1 MLERHDLLDSPSLR
15 LAAVR
20 CRGGPAWSPE
30 EPVSTPAVV
39 LVRRGVF
46 LRRVDGVAS
55 TADTTTGYVQLPGE
69 HQQVSHPAGGDVCT
83 TIAVPPELADRAAHA
98 GPVTVTPAADL
109 AHRRLLARS
118 RAGRVDLQDL
128 TADVLAALLP
138 APARGHR
145 GVDVV
150 RAALHTD
157 PELSLDDLAALA
169 GWSPWHLSR
178 SFHRA
183 TGLTISAYR
192 LRLRVRRVLD
202 ALADGD
208 DPAGLAEL
216 AGRAGFADQAHMTR
230 VVRRE
235 IDCSPA
241 AVRRLLRSETTD
253 ARAPDRR
260 QKMPTT
266 QR

>member
-1 MLERHDLLDSPSLR
+1 VLEHHGLLDSPSLR

-20 CRGGPAWSPE
+20 CRGGPAWSAE
-30 EPVSTPAVV
+30 EPVTTPAVV

-55 TADTTTGYVQLPGE
+55 TADTTTGYVQRPGE

-83 TIAVPPELADRAAHA
+83 TLTVPPDLADRVAHA
-98 GPVTVTPAADL
+98 GPVTVSAAADL

-118 RAGRVDLQDL
+118 HAGRGDLQDL
-128 TADVLAALLP
+128 ATDVLAALLP
-138 APARGHR
+138 APAPRHR
-145 GVDVV
+145 GVERV
-150 RAALHTD
+150 RAALSTD
-157 PELSLDDLAALA
+157 PDLPLDDLAALA

-178 SFHRA
+178 SFHRV

-216 AGRAGFADQAHMTR
+216 ARRAGFADQAHMSR
-230 VVRRE
+230 ALRRE
-235 IDCSPA
+235 IGSSPGA
-241 AVRRLLRSETTD
+241 ARRLF
-253 ARAPDRR
+253 RADPGG
-260 QKMPTT
+260 
-266 QR
+266 